1 MTALSDVITELLEA
15 RQAAKLLMYALDQL
29 QELSPDLFAA
39 LEISEDAVDN
49 RDCASCYW
57 SMKERHEFPCRECR
71 DGMNWTKKT
80 MPDNGVEP

>member
-1 MTALSDVITELLEA
+1 MTAMSDVITELLEA

-29 QELSPDLFAA
+29 HEVSPELFAA
-39 LEISEDAVDN
+39 LEIAEDAVSN

-71 DGMNWTKKT
+71 DGMNWTKKVA
-80 MPDNGVEP
+80 PDNGVEP